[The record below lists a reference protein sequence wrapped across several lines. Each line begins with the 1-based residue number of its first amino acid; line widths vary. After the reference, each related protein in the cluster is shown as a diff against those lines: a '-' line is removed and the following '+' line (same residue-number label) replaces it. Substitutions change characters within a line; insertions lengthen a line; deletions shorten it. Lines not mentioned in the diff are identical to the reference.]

1 MFLWRFSKALVVLAE
16 FHGIFSLPSS
26 GSPEDFRLRMKN
38 DFLLKEVK
46 NHFAPTLDV
55 CLSWRHCSS
64 IGREHK
70 KESQLFAEP
79 FRPLVG
85 SCHTRALSS
94 PVKKANTALQL
105 GRTTWIK
112 PEHRPSTVS
121 SLNHKYKGE
130 KGFCESYHEMI
141 ILAVKVHNFF
151 KLVQIFWSKE
161 NLVKNHSLRDASL
174 PLHCMLG
181 NMYSTLY
188 ILDQNT

>member
-1 MFLWRFSKALVVLAE
+1 MFACLEDTAHPLEENIRKKAKFLQSLFVLLWDLVIPVPC
-16 FHGIFSLPSS
+16 H
-26 GSPEDFRLRMKN
+26 
-38 DFLLKEVK
+38 LL
-46 NHFAPTLDV
+46 L
-55 CLSWRHCSS
+55 
-64 IGREHK
+64 
-70 KESQLFAEP
+70 
-79 FRPLVG
+79 
-85 SCHTRALSS
+85 
-94 PVKKANTALQL
+94 KKANTALQL

-161 NLVKNHSLRDASL
+161 NLVKNHNLRDASL

-188 ILDQNT
+188 ILTLNNMEEKKV